1 MFQNNWQLRH
11 ILFFTMVTV
20 KYFSS
25 KFRVEKVMEA
35 KEVRDMMSDVLELIH
50 ITTNEVLVV
59 LEYI

>member
-1 MFQNNWQLRH
+1 
-11 ILFFTMVTV
+11 MVTV